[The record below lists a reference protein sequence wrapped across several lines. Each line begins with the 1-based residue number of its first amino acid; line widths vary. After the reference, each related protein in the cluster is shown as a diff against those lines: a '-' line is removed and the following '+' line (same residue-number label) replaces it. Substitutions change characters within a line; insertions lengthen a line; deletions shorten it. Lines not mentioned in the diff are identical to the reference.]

1 MHSIV
6 AAKGKIVLACNVVM
20 LPCTQIVHPLY
31 VPGLHG
37 GDSVRQ
43 VHQADKQGG
52 DNPLQHQRPDHPEER
67 LILPLMQDRRHE
79 ASIAYQNQNCHGS
92 GDLLRFELI
101 CIVTENV

>member
-1 MHSIV
+1 MYSDCSSLH
-6 AAKGKIVLACNVVM
+6 
-20 LPCTQIVHPLY
+20 LY

-43 VHQADKQGG
+43 VHQADQQGG

-79 ASIAYQNQNCHGS
+79 ASMKHKHFPYS
-92 GDLLRFELI
+92 GDLLRFELLS
-101 CIVTENV
+101 IVTENVWYC

>member
-20 LPCTQIVHPLY
+20 LPCTRIVHPLY

-37 GDSVRQ
+37 GDCVRQ
-43 VHQADKQGG
+43 VHQADQQGG

-67 LILPLMQDRRHE
+67 LILSLVQDRRHE
-79 ASIAYQNQNCHGS
+79 AS
-92 GDLLRFELI
+92 
-101 CIVTENV
+101 TEH